1 MIRNRFYLVAIVGDL
16 KQAFFQIWV
25 RGADWDA
32 LRFHWLKDLRS
43 RQVETLCFIRVLFGL
58 APSPFLLAAVIKE
71 HLQRYKSVNPK
82 LVEEIERSMYVDD
95 LITDGESVNLA
106 LEAKQTAQTIFNEA
120 TFELHKW
127 QSNVRDL
134 EADDSLPDEEGQ
146 TYAKQQLGAKKGE
159 SKLLGVPWNK
169 EKD

>member
-1 MIRNRFYLVAIVGDL
+1 MKRVVMGTNSTFPIKRSCARMQKPQRCASCMTLQHGKVQVQPHSTSAWKWAIAGDL
-16 KQAFFQIWV
+16 KQAFLQILV
-25 RGADWDA
+25 HGADRDA

-43 RQVETLCFIRVLFGL
+43 KQVETLRFTRVLFGL

-71 HLQRYKSVNPK
+71 DLQRYKSVNPK

-95 LITDGESVNLA
+95 LITGRESVKQA

-127 QSNVRDL
+127 
-134 EADDSLPDEEGQ
+134 
-146 TYAKQQLGAKKGE
+146 
-159 SKLLGVPWNK
+159 
-169 EKD
+169 

>member
-1 MIRNRFYLVAIVGDL
+1 MIRSRFYPVAIAGDL

-71 HLQRYKSVNPK
+71 HLQQYKSVNPK

-95 LITDGESVNLA
+95 LITGGESVDQA
-106 LEAKQTAQTIFNEA
+106 LEAKQIAQTIFNEA
-120 TFELHKW
+120 IF
-127 QSNVRDL
+127 
-134 EADDSLPDEEGQ
+134 
-146 TYAKQQLGAKKGE
+146 
-159 SKLLGVPWNK
+159 
-169 EKD
+169 

>member
-1 MIRNRFYLVAIVGDL
+1 MET
-16 KQAFFQIWV
+16 
-25 RGADWDA
+25 
-32 LRFHWLKDLRS
+32 LRF
-43 RQVETLCFIRVLFGL
+43 TRVLFGL

-95 LITDGESVNLA
+95 LITGGESVDQA
-106 LEAKQTAQTIFNEA
+106 LEAKQTAPTIFNEA

-134 EADDSLPDEEGQ
+134 EADDSSPDEEGQ
-146 TYAKQQLGAKKGE
+146 TYARQQLGRVGQKPVDVNPGFNVNCSIIFFLFKNV
-159 SKLLGVPWNK
+159 LHL
-169 EKD
+169 